1 MLTFILPLKL
11 NLLTHDFDVALVGVG
26 PTRAVP
32 AHLLKKRVLSVL
44 VLEREPTFY
53 GNVRAAHTNDERAV
67 SCSRLA
73 TVIAQLP

>member
-11 NLLTHDFDVALVGVG
+11 NFLTHDFDVALVGVG

-32 AHLLKKRVLSVL
+32 AHPLKNRALSVL

-53 GNVRAAHTNDERAV
+53 GNVRAVHTNDERAV
-67 SCSRLA
+67 YCSRQA

>member
-1 MLTFILPLKL
+1 MLTSILPLKR

-26 PTRAVP
+26 PTSAVR
-32 AHLLKKRVLSVL
+32 AHLLKKHVLSVL
-44 VLEREPTFY
+44 VLEREPIFY